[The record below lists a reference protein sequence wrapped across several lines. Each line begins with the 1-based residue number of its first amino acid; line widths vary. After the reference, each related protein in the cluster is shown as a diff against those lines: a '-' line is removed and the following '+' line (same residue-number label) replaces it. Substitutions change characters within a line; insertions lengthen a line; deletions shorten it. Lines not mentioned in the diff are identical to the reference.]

1 MEVNQVKRF
10 KKLHIDIPLQNLQQS
25 LPKLTLNECS
35 KVKCS
40 DLSPSH
46 TTIDKS
52 YKKIGQGAY
61 GYYIYNPSDDIDR
74 GTKFSPKLAKEK
86 SFEELKGYWYNLRK
100 IIDKIIPENED
111 IKNVFIIPEEPEIC
125 KNENGCV
132 IKYKTRYIKEENL
145 IKYSDLTEDS
155 QRKIN
160 TQLAKALKILQ
171 KNNIYHNDLHPM
183 NILIEKIKD
192 ETDNEYKYEPRI
204 IDWDLISSSNTPSDS
219 QINECNMY
227 YDDNQIG
234 IDTCI
239 TKLLERT
246 NTMGGGKKN
255 KYLKIGNRYV
265 YVGPRGGLYIRVKGE
280 MKLLK
285 KLKVKK

>member
-1 MEVNQVKRF
+1 MEVNPTKRF
-10 KKLHIDIPLQNLQQS
+10 KKLHIDIPLENLQES
-25 LPKLTLNECS
+25 SPKLLLNECS
-35 KVKCS
+35 KVRCS
-40 DLSPSH
+40 LPPSQSN
-46 TTIDKS
+46 IDKS
-52 YKKIGQGAY
+52 YKKIGEGGY
-61 GYYIYNPSDDIDR
+61 GYYIYNSSDDTHR
-74 GTKFSPKLAKEK
+74 GTKFSSKLAKEK
-86 SFEELKGYWYNLRK
+86 SFEELKGYWDNLRK
-100 IIDKIIPENED
+100 IIDKIIPENKD

-125 KNENGCV
+125 KNKDGCV
-132 IKYKTRYIKEENL
+132 ITYKTRYIKEENL

-160 TQLAKALKILQ
+160 TQLTKALKILQ
-171 KNNIYHNDLHPM
+171 ENNIYHNDLHQK
-183 NILIEKIKD
+183 NILIEKFKD

-204 IDWDLISSSNTPSDS
+204 IDWDLISSSNTPSNS
-219 QINECNMY
+219 QIDVCNMY
-227 YDDNQIG
+227 YDDNKIG

-239 TKLLERT
+239 AQLLERT